1 MLPALRN
8 GPAAEV
14 RKLLA
19 VAVDRADPKTAQRCH
34 RHPGQ
39 AAIAACNRCGA
50 SLCVSCAVPV
60 RGEVLGPECIGEVL
74 GSDTARPPADA
85 LDPGPL
91 GLIGGF
97 GLLFAAAAT
106 CIPWTWFG
114 TGATLFGAWSLDRRW
129 SMLAAVASV
138 LGLVVWFVTRLRR
151 AEFADVVA
159 MVAGCVV
166 AVAAVLAVLNPPPL
180 THASIGPWLTTAGGV
195 VGAAAGAI
203 DLRRRW
209 ARRVA

>member
-1 MLPALRN
+1 
-8 GPAAEV
+8 
-14 RKLLA
+14 
-19 VAVDRADPKTAQRCH
+19 VAVDRADPKTAQRCR

-74 GSDTARPPADA
+74 GRDTVRQPAEA
-85 LDPGPL
+85 LDPGRL
-91 GLIGGF
+91 GLLGGF
-97 GLLFAAAAT
+97 GLLIAAAAT

-114 TGATLFGAWSLDRRW
+114 SGATLFGAWSLDRRW
-129 SMLAAVASV
+129 SMLAAVVSV
-138 LGLVVWFVTRLRR
+138 LGLAVWFGSRLRG
-151 AEFADVVA
+151 AELADVVA
-159 MVAGCVV
+159 MVAGSVV

-180 THASIGPWLTTAGGV
+180 THASIGPWLTTVGGV
-195 VGAAAGAI
+195 MGAVTGAT